1 MRKFKFKYL
10 WKLHK
15 VEKLINVKM
24 SLEDEGK

>member
-10 WKLHK
+10 WKLYK